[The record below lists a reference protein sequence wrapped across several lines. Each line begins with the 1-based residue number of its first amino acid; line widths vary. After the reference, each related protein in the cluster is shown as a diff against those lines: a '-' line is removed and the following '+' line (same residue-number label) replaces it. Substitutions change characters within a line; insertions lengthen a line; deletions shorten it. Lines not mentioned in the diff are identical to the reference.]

1 MLINMMI
8 FRDQYCIL
16 NTLTSTYLVTYTH
29 QMKCTQKHVH
39 MHAHM
44 RTCMRTC
51 MHTYAHAGAHAHLC
65 TCACAQCLHLIE
77 YIYLLG
83 LGLHRLFPF
92 VLILPMYYLIVVFA
106 NTRRSLMQ
114 CWHRLFQKVNLEYFL
129 KSQIQIFDFKFN
141 FN

>member
-51 MHTYAHAGAHAHLC
+51 ALVHMRVRTMS
-65 TCACAQCLHLIE
+65 TFDR
-77 YIYLLG
+77 IYLLAWIG
-83 LGLHRLFPF
+83 T
-92 VLILPMYYLIVVFA
+92 A
-106 NTRRSLMQ
+106 
-114 CWHRLFQKVNLEYFL
+114 
-129 KSQIQIFDFKFN
+129 
-141 FN
+141 